1 MTRHSFIILL
11 VIFLVC
17 LAGCH
22 RDDPAADLSPLLNGY
37 MNLWNTGEVG
47 TLGAIVDSQF
57 VLHMSP
63 DFRPIVGL
71 DSLQAVIL
79 ETRRVYPD
87 FSVRPDE
94 VMFTQDAAAVRWTAT
109 ATHSGRDASSLA
121 GKRVQVPG
129 VSIVHF
135 RGGKVIDEWIQGND
149 RAWMEQLG
157 LELKPRKEMK

>member
-1 MTRHSFIILL
+1 MTRHTFSILPA
-11 VIFLVC
+11 IFFVC

-22 RDDPAADLSPLLNGY
+22 REDPAADLSPLLNEY
-37 MNLWNTGEVG
+37 MMLWNTGEVG
-47 TLGAIVDSQF
+47 RLGAVVDSQF
-57 VLHMSP
+57 VLYMSP
-63 DFRPIVGL
+63 DFRPIISL
-71 DSLQAVIL
+71 DSLKSVIL
-79 ETRRVYPD
+79 ETRHVYPD

-121 GKRVQVPG
+121 GKRVQVRG
-129 VSIVHF
+129 MSIIHF

-157 LELKPRKEMK
+157 FELKPSSEKK